1 MILYLRDQKTGEFIP
16 VPALIGPP
24 GPPGPAGKTGERG
37 ETGRGLEIR
46 GTFASVSA
54 LEAAVTNPEQGAMY
68 NVGTAAPYNIY
79 MYDTALGW
87 VDQGQLQGAKGDP
100 GYTPQKGVDYFDGED
115 GEDGNDGISVV
126 SVEQTSTSSADGG
139 SNVITVTLS
148 NGKKSTFT
156 VKNGSKGSKGDDGYT
171 PIKGTDYFTDAEAQE
186 IAAQAAG
193 LVEVPEGFSGKYGD
207 LTGVPSSF
215 PPDAHTHA
223 AGNITGGVFGGMVQA
238 KPGAQDP
245 NTFLLRNSV
254 IVNSDQTSP
263 TSNGQIV
270 WVSE

>member
-79 MYDTALGW
+79 MYDTVLGW

-126 SVEQTSTSSADGG
+126 SVEQTTTSSADGG

-171 PIKGTDYFTDAEAQE
+171 PIKGTDYFTAAEAQE

-207 LTGVPSSF
+207 LTNVPSRF
-215 PPDAHTHA
+215 PPAAHTHIANDISSGTFKGNVSAAA
-223 AGNITGGVFGGMVQA
+223 AGQNPA
-238 KPGAQDP
+238 SS
-245 NTFLLRNSV
+245 LLRNSKL
-254 IVNSDQTSP
+254 
-263 TSNGQIV
+263 
-270 WVSE
+270 VSEETDPTVNGEICWVYG